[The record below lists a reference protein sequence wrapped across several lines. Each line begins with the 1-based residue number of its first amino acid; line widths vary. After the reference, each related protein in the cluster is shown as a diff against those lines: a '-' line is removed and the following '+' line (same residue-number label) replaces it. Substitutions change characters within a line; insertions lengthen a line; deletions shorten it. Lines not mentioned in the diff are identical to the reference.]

1 MADRDDLLLP
11 GGTHLIHIGPQKT
24 GSTAIQAALHAKR
37 DEVLEHGVVYPG
49 PTMRPAEAA
58 SAGLGFPTP
67 RGAPAAR
74 REAWDDLLRQVREAG
89 GRRICI
95 SHEAFGRAT
104 DLQAQR
110 VVSELGG
117 GRPHILAVAR
127 RYDSLLPSQWQQR
140 VKAGEHLAYHD
151 WLKVVLDDGQ
161 SARAEWRNLW
171 VPHDTRRLVERW
183 AGLVGP
189 ENFTLVVS
197 DDNDRALLP
206 RTFEALLG
214 LPDGMLQVVPDKTNR
229 SLSFNEVELLRRVNL
244 LFHEQGWG
252 DRDYYYLVYRGLIRR
267 MVKSPMPEGDTAI
280 PSLPDWAAERVAE
293 LSRQR
298 VESLRESGIRVLG
311 ELDRL
316 APEPAARPSDAAEV
330 TQISLES
337 ALRALEGMAVGAR
350 HMRWDLRDRHA
361 VQRRRAVKRAR
372 RSARATAPPPQPP
385 PPPTLRSRVR
395 SRAGRLLR
403 RVRPTG

>member
-1 MADRDDLLLP
+1 MADRDELLLP

-24 GSTAIQAALHAKR
+24 GSTAIQAAFHAMR

-58 SAGLGFPTP
+58 SAGLGFPKP

-74 REAWDDLLRQVREAG
+74 REAWEDLLRQVNEAG
-89 GRRICI
+89 GRRVCI
-95 SHEAFGRAT
+95 SHEAFGRAS

-110 VVSELGG
+110 IVSQLGG
-117 GRPHILAVAR
+117 DRPHILAVAR
-127 RYDSLLPSQWQQR
+127 RYDRLLPSQWQQR
-140 VKAGEHLAYHD
+140 VKAGERLSYDD
-151 WLKVVLDDGQ
+151 WLEVVLDDGQ
-161 SARAEWRNLW
+161 SARPEWRNLW
-171 VPHDTRRLVERW
+171 VPHDTARLVERW

-197 DDNDRALLP
+197 DDSDRDLLP

-214 LPDGMLQVVPDKTNR
+214 LPEGKLQVVLDKTNR
-229 SLSFNEVELLRRVNL
+229 SLSFNEVELLRRVNV

-267 MVKSPMPEGDTAI
+267 LVRSPIPEGDTAI
-280 PSLPDWAAERVAE
+280 PSLPAWAAARVAE

-298 VESLRESGIRVLG
+298 VETLSESGIRVLG
-311 ELDRL
+311 ELDGL
-316 APEPAARPSDAAEV
+316 EAEPATGPSE
-330 TQISLES
+330 TRELSEISIET

-350 HMRWDLRDRHA
+350 HMRWDMRDRHQ
-361 VQRRRAVKRAR
+361 VQRRRAVKRAQR
-372 RSARATAPPPQPP
+372 KAAALAAPPPP

-403 RVRPTG
+403 RVRSSD